1 MEEDVP
7 EIKRFSIENMDL
19 SADPVR
25 NFYEYANGTWLKNN
39 PVPPDKSSWGTF
51 YELRDRNLYILKN
64 ICENADEESGNL
76 NEKIVSKFYS
86 SGMNTDLIE
95 KLGINPLENILK
107 SIDDLKTKD
116 KIPDIIMKL
125 HSMGLPSFFD
135 SGSYND
141 EKNSSIYSFYFVQGG
156 LSLPDRDYYIEKHF
170 SDLLK
175 DYLLYIKNI
184 LAFSGYNNDDAGKY
198 ADTIL
203 EMEKEIANFSR
214 SREALRD
221 SEKNYNRFDV
231 NKLNEKFHLIKM
243 EDYIKYLGVP
253 NVNYVILG
261 QPEFFEK
268 INDFINNKPLNDLK
282 IYLKY
287 NVINFAAPFLSKN
300 FADEHFN
307 FFNKKIMGQEKPE
320 KRWKT
325 IISVINMCIGEAL
338 GELYVKQYFTED
350 AKKRMEIL
358 VNDLRSVFNE
368 RLKNVKWMSEQTK
381 ERAIKKFER
390 FRAKIG
396 YPEKFR
402 DYSSILIDKNDYFGN
417 IVRSLSFEVK
427 RQANRVGKPIDKK
440 EWLMDPQTINAYFSP
455 TDNEIVFPAGILQ
468 PPFFDVTMDD
478 AVNYGAIGGVIAHE
492 MTHGYD
498 DQGSMYDEEGNLNN
512 WWTKEDKDAFD
523 KLTKKVIDLYSSIE
537 ILPGI
542 KVRGDRTVGEN
553 IADLGGV
560 SIAYEA
566 LKRRLKITNNYKKID
581 NFTQEQ
587 RFFISWANVWKENIR
602 DEEIKRRVTI
612 DPHAPNKLRA
622 TLPVL
627 NHPEF
632 EKVFNRESGKNKI
645 IIW

>member
-1 MEEDVP
+1 MEEIP
-7 EIKRFSIENMDL
+7 ETEHFSIDNMNL
-19 SADPVR
+19 SVDPVK

-39 PVPPDKSSWGTF
+39 PVPPDKTSWGTF
-51 YELRDRNLYILKN
+51 YELRDRNLYILKK
-64 ICENADEESGNL
+64 IAENSDENSNDL

-86 SGMNTDLIE
+86 SGINTDLIE

-107 SIDDLKTKD
+107 TIGDIKIKD
-116 KIPDIIMKL
+116 EIPDIIMKL
-125 HSMGLPSFFD
+125 HSMGFPSFFE

-141 EKNSSIYSFYFVQGG
+141 EKNSEIYSFYFVQGG
-156 LSLPDRDYYIEKHF
+156 LSLPDRDYYIETHF
-170 SDLLK
+170 SELLN
-175 DYLLYIKNI
+175 DYLLYIENI
-184 LAFSGYNNDDAGKY
+184 FNFSGYNDEESKKY
-198 ADTIL
+198 ANTIL

-221 SEKNYNRFDV
+221 GNKNYNKFDV
-231 NKLNEKFHLIKM
+231 NNLNEKFPFIKM
-243 EDYIKYLGVP
+243 ENYIKYLNI
-253 NVNYVILG
+253 NVDYIIIG
-261 QPEFFEK
+261 QPEFFEG
-268 INDFINNKPLNDLK
+268 INKLINEKTVDDLK

-300 FADEHFN
+300 FVDEYFN

-325 IISVINMCIGEAL
+325 VISVINMCIGEAL

-358 VNDLRSVFNE
+358 VNDLKSVFKE
-368 RLKNVKWMSEQTK
+368 RLKNVSWMSQETK
-381 ERAIKKFER
+381 ERAIKKFDK

-396 YPEKFR
+396 YPEVFR

-417 IVRSLSFEVK
+417 IIRSLSFEVK
-427 RQANRVGKPIDKK
+427 RQAERVGKKIDKK
-440 EWLMDPQTINAYFSP
+440 EWLMNPQTINAYFSP

-468 PPFFDVTMDD
+468 PPFFDVSMDD
-478 AVNYGAIGGVIAHE
+478 AINYGAIGGVIAHE

-498 DQGSMYDEEGNLNN
+498 DQGSTYDENGNLNN
-512 WWTKEDKDAFD
+512 WWTKEDKEKFD
-523 KLTKKVIDLYSSIE
+523 ILTKKVIDLYSSVE

-542 KVRGDRTVGEN
+542 YVKGDRTVGEN
-553 IADLGGV
+553 IADFGGV
-560 SIAYEA
+560 TIAFDA
-566 LKRRLKITNNYKKID
+566 LEKRLNITNDRKKID
-581 NFTQEQ
+581 NFTPEQ

-602 DEEIKRRVTI
+602 DEEIKRRITI

-632 EKVFNRESGKNKI
+632 EKTFNQKTNENKI